1 MPSFAMT
8 PDGRLMERYAAA
20 YLGDAAPTYPAD
32 IMVKGRHVDDTHWNA
47 AQKAVVHQYHLS
59 EQDGDRYW
67 RRVQAVY
74 QRMEAHSGSGQP
86 AQKSQGGI
94 IGLVLAKSDAGEH
107 WITIHPHGKGANA
120 NGEDMPGRHV
130 LIDGD
135 GRIVGG
141 AVPKSAQGKSIS
153 NWWKT
158 DQGHDEPALSQ
169 HLREQGRTHTLTP
182 MQTFV
187 LDENSHPVPHTS
199 HQITMGEGHQTQ
211 EVRNRTTRGTHP
223 ETAPG
228 HLRVQGGA
236 NGKYF
241 LHSAYADKDDL
252 KQAGARW
259 DADAR
264 LWYAPNKD
272 VLHKILADDKNFPH
286 VTIDQNAVHAYGTG
300 ETTRG
305 PAVPA
310 PALTALHTAIQTD
323 LATKPNAKRRA
334 EAWAAAVQAGRLYT
348 PAELQG
354 PGTLSVLLP
363 DGTEARYPAKL
374 AQERSASAVRE
385 AALSGMA
392 PAYTQAVTALIG
404 QHHVVVKPEGAKT
417 SVASSSDTAGSSTSV
432 PTLQGSEKQVAWAT
446 EIRAKQLRPI
456 RAVAQD
462 ILSRKVKEGLTPA
475 QEATAQ
481 RAQALAQQWLDAQ
494 EQQPSAKWW
503 IDHRQNGELD
513 WQIAL
518 RSYVRQKSQEP
529 VTKSRHTA
537 RSSKGVL
544 AEDLS
549 DLILTHHIVVK
560 PEGMTKSHEHVG
572 RHMNGRFVPKDD
584 PAAWQGETHRWRKQM
599 GQIGFLSEDRQR
611 VSETEPDG
619 LDVAGQET
627 AASPP
632 RPFPYDVPNRTD
644 APTSMAASQ
653 AGAKRQPLTREERD
667 QVRHRF
673 GRDATQC
680 SFARDKDGVYA
691 YTHRARSKSYPHV
704 LAVPKA
710 AVRWIAS
717 TG

>member
-300 ETTRG
+300 ET
-305 PAVPA
+305 AADA
-310 PALTALHTAIQTD
+310 PRSHMPTLD
-323 LATKPNAKRRA
+323 
-334 EAWAAAVQAGRLYT
+334 AAA
-348 PAELQG
+348 
-354 PGTLSVLLP
+354 
-363 DGTEARYPAKL
+363 TEKL
-374 AQERSASAVRE
+374 
-385 AALSGMA
+385 
-392 PAYTQAVTALIG
+392 
-404 QHHVVVKPEGAKT
+404 
-417 SVASSSDTAGSSTSV
+417 
-432 PTLQGSEKQVAWAT
+432 PTLQGTEKQVAWAD
-446 EIRAKQLRPI
+446 EIRAKQLVRI
-456 RAVAQD
+456 REVAHNV
-462 ILSRKVKEGLTPA
+462 LSRKLKEGLTPT
-475 QEATAQ
+475 QEAQARHAQ
-481 RAQALAQQWLDAQ
+481 QLAQDWLDQYEHAT
-494 EQQPSAKWW
+494 SAKWW
-503 IDHRQNGELD
+503 IDHRGDDNDSGDWMREMRNYVWAHTPTSETATAPSPAPAPPATLDRVQQRIESIMANKPNG
-513 WQIAL
+513 QRRAL
-518 RSYVRQKSQEP
+518 RWLEAIRAGRVYSTETLNGQQALSVELP
-529 VTKSRHTA
+529 VTANGGGTA
-537 RSSKGVL
+537 RYPARMAVQWSAQAARDALAATPVL

-560 PEGMTKSHEHVG
+560 PEGVTKSHEHVG
-572 RHMNGRFVPKDD
+572 RHTNGRFVPKDD

-619 LDVAGQET
+619 LDVEGQET